1 MGGCCAR
8 QQDMNFDKM
17 NSFQYSVDDIIR
29 VNQDSKPEL
38 FLEVSNINNTKTK
51 EEDIELLKIIVNMKN
66 TFKGKVNTISIIELF
81 NLAIYNKESYKNNDY
96 IIFDMRRSNEQK
108 EEFLKRIK
116 HINYTYDQ
124 IKKIKNT
131 NKYSKL
137 KTFINNKIIIIII
150 SEYYLNPKNNEENY
164 RKVDEYPLILCQ
176 FLYDVNNSISF
187 RILNCCF
194 SQKEKISYMNKF
206 EEYLSVFHSDEI
218 IPYILLSYHHV
229 TNLIKEGYFFINF
242 SSQKIFSFQNFINFL
257 EKKNS
262 EENNNNEE
270 NDDSIKEK
278 LLNDMKITCIINIDE
293 KNENIDIK
301 EFKNKKNIYK
311 EIYIKKNDFISNKEK
326 IIEIKTWIKQEVI
339 QGHSCFF
346 NIINENDEQE
356 ENINENEINDW
367 IYVIII
373 IICLVIE
380 VDYESVLNYFREK
393 IIYID
398 NINEILNNIN
408 KEEISGILNYLNN

>member
-242 SSQKIFSFQNFINFL
+242 SSQKIFSFQNYINFL

-262 EENNNNEE
+262 EENNNSEE

-311 EIYIKKNDFISNKEK
+311 EIFIKKNDFISNKEK